1 MKLQQLRYVWE
12 VAHHDLNV
20 SATAQ
25 SLFTSQ
31 PGISKQIR
39 LLESELGVEI
49 FARSGKHLTH
59 ITPAGEAIIDLAGE
73 ILRKTESIR
82 RVASDHS
89 NNVAGSFSLAT
100 THGQARY
107 VLPDSISTFLNKH
120 PKVNLEL
127 KQGSPQQ
134 IAEMASKGDVDFAI
148 ATEALHQYS
157 SLVTLPFFRWSHCV
171 VVPNDHPLAQQDSP
185 RLEEVVK
192 YPIVTYSEGFTG
204 RYRIDE
210 GFAARGLIPQYTV
223 TAADADVIK
232 RYVRLGLGVG
242 VISSMAYDPA
252 DDSDLVKI
260 GEGSYFS
267 PMLSCIAF
275 RRGSYLRGF
284 MFEFIEQLAPHLS
297 PDFVKDVMSIAS
309 QEERSQFCERLDVPR
324 I

>member
-59 ITPAGEAIIDLAGE
+59 ITPAGEAIIDLAGD
-73 ILRKTESIR
+73 ILRTTESIK

-89 NNVAGSFSLAT
+89 DNVSGSLSLAT

-107 VLPDSISTFLNKH
+107 VLPDAISTFLKH
-120 PKVNLEL
+120 HPEVNLEL

-134 IAEMASKGDVDFAI
+134 IAEMVSKGEVDFAI

-157 SLVTLPFFRWSHCV
+157 SLVTLPFFRWSHCA
-171 VVPNDHPLAQQDSP
+171 VVPADHPLAQTANP
-185 RLEEVVK
+185 LLEEVVK
-192 YPIVTYSEGFTG
+192 YPIITYSDGFTG

-210 GFAARGLIPQYTV
+210 GFSGRGLNPQYAV

-242 VISSMAYDPA
+242 VISSMAYSA
-252 DDSDLVKI
+252 DDDGDLVKL
-260 GEGSYFS
+260 GEGRYFA

-275 RRGSYLRGF
+275 RRGSYLRGY
-284 MFEFIEQLAPHLS
+284 MFDFIEQLAPHLS
-297 PDFVKDVMSIAS
+297 SDFVRDVMSIANPD
-309 QEERSQFCERLDVPR
+309 ERNELSARLDVPR

>member
-1 MKLQQLRYVWE
+1 M
-12 VAHHDLNV
+12 
-20 SATAQ
+20 
-25 SLFTSQ
+25 
-31 PGISKQIR
+31 
-39 LLESELGVEI
+39 
-49 FARSGKHLTH
+49 
-59 ITPAGEAIIDLAGE
+59 
-73 ILRKTESIR
+73 
-82 RVASDHS
+82 
-89 NNVAGSFSLAT
+89 
-100 THGQARY
+100 
-107 VLPDSISTFLNKH
+107 
-120 PKVNLEL
+120 
-127 KQGSPQQ
+127 
-134 IAEMASKGDVDFAI
+134 
-148 ATEALHQYS
+148 
-157 SLVTLPFFRWSHCV
+157 
-171 VVPNDHPLAQQDSP
+171 
-185 RLEEVVK
+185 
-192 YPIVTYSEGFTG
+192 TYSEGFTG

-297 PDFVKDVMSIAS
+297 PDFVRDVMSIAS
-309 QEERSQFCERLDVPR
+309 QEERSQLCERLDVPR